1 MKLRLN
7 ENLEPKCQRRKFK
20 CKVMLPSKIMSI
32 IKGSQRCMAYRINFE
47 LNFFISFLN
56 FLNGFAA

>member
-32 IKGSQRCMAYRINFE
+32 IKGSKDAWRIE
-47 LNFFISFLN
+47 SISNSISLFP
-56 FLNGFAA
+56 F